1 MGTLPTLSVLLKIIS
16 KQKRVEEDN
25 KGKLFF
31 ACWGWWCVCVEGGL
45 GHLVEKRDGDWKK
58 EVERESKQMELRSQ
72 SRMFQKQLENWTD

>member
-1 MGTLPTLSVLLKIIS
+1 M
-16 KQKRVEEDN
+16 
-25 KGKLFF
+25 
-31 ACWGWWCVCVEGGL
+31 CVEGGL